1 MKYIYAI
8 IFGLVSTVLIA
19 CSVETSANTPATTD
33 DAIKTKMLRL
43 DKQTKKL
50 IGSASCSSDNQ
61 CHSIGFGHKPCGG
74 SYSYRIYSDQN
85 TNVFQLKDQV
95 KQYNE
100 LTREQNKKGN
110 LVSDCMML
118 IPPQLACRKHTCQVK

>member
-1 MKYIYAI
+1 MKYIYAT
-8 IFGLVSTVLIA
+8 IFGLVSTAFIA
-19 CSVETSANTPATTD
+19 CSVETSANTD

-74 SYSYRIYSDQN
+74 FYSYRIYSDQN
-85 TNVFQLKDQV
+85 TNVTQLKNQI

-118 IPPQLACRKHTCQVK
+118 MPPQLTCRKQTCQIK

>member
-1 MKYIYAI
+1 MFMKYIYAT
-8 IFGLVSTVLIA
+8 IFGLVSTVFIA
-19 CSVETSANTPATTD
+19 CSVETSANTD
-33 DAIKTKMLRL
+33 DAIKTKMLHL
-43 DKQTKKL
+43 DKRTKKL

-74 SYSYRIYSDQN
+74 FYSYRIYSDQN
-85 TNVFQLKDQV
+85 TNVTQLKNQI

-118 IPPQLACRKHTCQVK
+118 MPPQLTCRKQTCQIK